1 MEMFNELLGQL
12 SNEEILAEYLN
23 YARKFPDLLDVEKN
37 KVLEK
42 IKSELG
48 IDKILNEID
57 LCNFEN
63 ILHQE
68 KGSQLIKIYMG
79 KSHRL
84 AEHLVLRRFSQTD
97 AHPVG

>member
-1 MEMFNELLGQL
+1 MFNELLGQL

-23 YARKFPDLLDVEKN
+23 YARKVPDLLDVEKN
-37 KVLEK
+37 SVLEK

-68 KGSQLIKIYMG
+68 KGCYLIDLLSKKLGYSI
-79 KSHRL
+79 
-84 AEHLVLRRFSQTD
+84 
-97 AHPVG
+97 

>member
-1 MEMFNELLGQL
+1 MEIFNELLGQL

-37 KVLEK
+37 KVLGK

-57 LCNFEN
+57 MCNFEN
-63 ILHQE
+63 IIHQG
-68 KGSQLIKIYMG
+68 KGRYLIDLLSK
-79 KSHRL
+79 K
-84 AEHLVLRRFSQTD
+84 T
-97 AHPVG
+97 